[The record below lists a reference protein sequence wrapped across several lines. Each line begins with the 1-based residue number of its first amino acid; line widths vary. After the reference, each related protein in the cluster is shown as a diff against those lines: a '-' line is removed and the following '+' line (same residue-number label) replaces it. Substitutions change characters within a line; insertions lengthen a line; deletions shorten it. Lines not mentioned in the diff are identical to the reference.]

1 MNNTEP
7 RRATITISETPKENT
22 LSIDVEFVPELNLQ
36 DDAFSGLAHLV
47 YTALEA
53 INNEAERHVG

>member
-22 LSIDVEFVPELNLQ
+22 LIDVEFFPELNLQ

-47 YTALEA
+47 CTALEA
-53 INNEAERHVG
+53 INKEAERHVG